1 MVLGEIQ
8 KRRSEA
14 ESNVYSL
21 CVHVPQ
27 RRDARA
33 TSVAG
38 CQRPGASLSSVGERW
53 GSPAALRSPAAA
65 RDALLH
71 QPRRKFLRLS
81 VAHPGRPKLGAHG
94 FRPRLWQTKRITAH
108 SDGARCPI
116 PLGSF
121 SDGSQVAILKTDWNT
136 GQIRFIPL
144 GGEEPRTVTVKGYVN
159 LDSLDWAPDS
169 RSVFVGTWGPG
180 GATLLHI
187 DLSGN
192 AQPIWHEPQ
201 PGTTFG
207 IPAPDGRHLTMWGVS
222 AHANVWMID
231 NF

>member
-71 QPRRKFLRLS
+71 QPPRKFLRLS

-169 RSVFVGTWGPG
+169 RSVFVPG
-180 GATLLHI
+180 DRA
-187 DLSGN
+187 
-192 AQPIWHEPQ
+192 
-201 PGTTFG
+201 
-207 IPAPDGRHLTMWGVS
+207 APRCCTS
-222 AHANVWMID
+222 T
-231 NF
+231 